1 MNKECRQMAIQK
13 SIVLANFAFFL
24 LLIVAVWVRPAG
36 PFVLVVTDPGADAN
50 GNMRVID
57 EAGGRLVWSS
67 RYAWMSV
74 AYSDAN
80 DFAGRLMS
88 AGALLVLNHDLA
100 VGCLEGN

>member
-1 MNKECRQMAIQK
+1 MAIQK
-13 SIVLANFAFFL
+13 SIVLAHFALFL

-36 PFVLVVTDPGADAN
+36 PFVLVVTDPELDAG
-50 GNMRVID
+50 GNMQVIGD
-57 EAGGRLVWSS
+57 AGGRLVWSG
-67 RYAWMSV
+67 RYAWVSV

-80 DFAGRLMS
+80 DFAGRLMR

>member
-1 MNKECRQMAIQK
+1 MAIQK
-13 SIVLANFAFFL
+13 SIVLAHFAFFL

-36 PFVLVVTDPGADAN
+36 PFVLVVTDPEKDAS
-50 GNMRVID
+50 GNMQVIGD
-57 EAGGRLVWSS
+57 AGGRLVWSG
-67 RYAWMSV
+67 RYAWVSV
-74 AYSDAN
+74 AYSDAS

>member
-1 MNKECRQMAIQK
+1 MAIQK
-13 SIVLANFAFFL
+13 SIVLAHFAIFL

-36 PFVLVVTDPGADAN
+36 PFVLVVTDPEKDAS
-50 GNMRVID
+50 GNMQVIGD
-57 EAGGRLVWSS
+57 AGGRLVWSG
-67 RYAWMSV
+67 RYAWVSV

-80 DFAGRLMS
+80 DFAGRLMR

>member
-1 MNKECRQMAIQK
+1 MAFHR

-24 LLIVAVWVRPAG
+24 LLIVAVWARPAG
-36 PFVLVVTDPGADAN
+36 PFVLVVTDPGGEAR
-50 GNMRVID
+50 GNMQVIGD
-57 EAGGRLVWSS
+57 AGGRLVWSG
-67 RYAWMSV
+67 RYDWISV

-80 DFAGRLMS
+80 DFTGRLMR